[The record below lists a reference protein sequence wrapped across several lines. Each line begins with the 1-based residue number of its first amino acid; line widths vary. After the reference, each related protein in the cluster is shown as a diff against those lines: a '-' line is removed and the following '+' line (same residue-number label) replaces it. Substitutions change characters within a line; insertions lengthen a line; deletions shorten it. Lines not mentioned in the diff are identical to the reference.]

1 MAPVEFS
8 ECVYDHILE
17 SDFRENVCEN
27 NLSES
32 EKSELDEFLCFDK
45 NYQVNDTT
53 FEDISENYVHLFEHQ
68 NDSFLNE
75 TNEIIESN
83 AILNLDL
90 NDLEYEF
97 SILTEKNKSTP
108 STTQQ
113 TSSKPSETFS
123 VLGVD
128 LDLYFNNDNT
138 LDKVLEED
146 VDNVLDIN
154 LADSNVNGKKFS
166 QRIEDFFYETFDF
179 NFFNEVS
186 ENVDINI
193 GAPAPAD
200 PVQIINM
207 FPYIA
212 EEKNR
217 RRRSMLYENPYKS
230 KDAVKENKYKTGDN
244 KSPRSYNRK
253 PDALLNH
260 DYTHKK
266 NDDEKYFPC
275 PIQNCEKI
283 YAKSS
288 HLKAHLRRH
297 SGEKPFACNWQNCNW
312 RFSRSDELARHT
324 RSHSGI
330 KPYKCELCEKAFA
343 RSDHLAK
350 HRKVHKKKMA
360 QYGSYSIRKRFQE
373 D

>member
-1 MAPVEFS
+1 MPPVEHS
-8 ECVYDHILE
+8 EFHYEHTLDTNGFCCTLNQ
-17 SDFRENVCEN
+17 SN
-27 NLSES
+27 SELQA
-32 EKSELDEFLCFDK
+32 KELDEFLFFGKSDS
-45 NYQVNDTT
+45 V
-53 FEDISENYVHLFEHQ
+53 Q
-68 NDSFLNE
+68 NLGDCGGNNL
-75 TNEIIESN
+75 IESSESESLCN
-83 AILNLDL
+83 EPPQASTVLNLDL

-97 SILTEKNKSTP
+97 TMLTEKNS
-108 STTQQ
+108 QQ
-113 TSSKPSETFS
+113 VILSEDLSKPEETFS

-128 LDLYFNNDNT
+128 LDLLYFDNDT
-138 LDKVLEED
+138 LDKED
-146 VDNVLDIN
+146 ADNVLDIN
-154 LADSNVNGKKFS
+154 ITDGDTGSKKFS

-179 NFFNEVS
+179 NFFNEMS
-186 ENVDINI
+186 ENVEINI
-193 GAPAPAD
+193 GTPAPAD

-207 FPYIA
+207 FPYIT

-217 RRRSMLYENPYKS
+217 RRRALLYESSYNPK
-230 KDAVKENKYKTGDN
+230 DN
-244 KSPRSYNRK
+244 KHRGGDKVRFSSKK

-260 DYTHKK
+260 DYTQKK
-266 NDDEKYFPC
+266 ADDDKYFPC
-275 PIQNCEKI
+275 PIQTCDKI

-324 RSHSGI
+324 RSHSGV

-360 QYGSYSIRKRFQE
+360 QYGSYSIRRRVQGV
-373 D
+373 

>member
-1 MAPVEFS
+1 MPPVEHS
-8 ECVYDHILE
+8 EFLYEHTLGTDH
-17 SDFRENVCEN
+17 FRGVTLNQPN
-27 NLSES
+27 SEFQ
-32 EKSELDEFLCFDK
+32 ESELDEFLLFGK
-45 NYQVNDTT
+45 NDQVQDMNLL
-53 FEDISENYVHLFEHQ
+53 ENSESESLFNVNYEPAHTI
-68 NDSFLNE
+68 E
-75 TNEIIESN
+75 TSTL
-83 AILNLDL
+83 LNLDL

-97 SILTEKNKSTP
+97 TMLTEKN
-108 STTQQ
+108 TQV
-113 TSSKPSETFS
+113 TLTEEVSKPDETFS

-128 LDLYFNNDNT
+128 LDLLYFNNDN
-138 LDKVLEED
+138 LDKED

-154 LADSNVNGKKFS
+154 ITDGENGDNKKFS

-179 NFFNEVS
+179 NFFNEMS
-186 ENVDINI
+186 ENVEINI
-193 GAPAPAD
+193 GTPAPAD

-207 FPYIA
+207 FPYIT

-217 RRRSMLYENPYKS
+217 RRRAMLYENPYNP
-230 KDAVKENKYKTGDN
+230 KDPTKENKPRGGESKPARFSN
-244 KSPRSYNRK
+244 KK

-260 DYTHKK
+260 DYTQKK
-266 NDDEKYFPC
+266 TDDDKYFPC
-275 PIQNCEKI
+275 PIQSCDKI

-324 RSHSGI
+324 RSHSGV

-350 HRKVHKKKMA
+350 HKKVHKKKMA
-360 QYGSYSIRKRFQE
+360 QYGSYSIRRRVQSV
-373 D
+373 